1 MIPYRTFQ
9 RLYKLNLNNDSM
21 ILRSIKKSKGKYKK
35 FLNIAI
41 IALTEQGS
49 KTAQR
54 IGSGFA
60 STPSIYVLNKA
71 AENISIKK
79 SNTSPGITLFSEPL
93 QHLVNQVFKQYD
105 GLVFVMAMGIVVRM
119 IAPLIR
125 DKHSDPAVVV
135 VDDVGRFV
143 ISMLSGHE
151 GGGNQ
156 LAHQIA
162 SILHTDAVIT
172 TGTDAQK
179 DIIIGIGC
187 KKGISGEIVKESIID
202 ALQRVNRKID
212 HVRLLSTIDIK
223 SEEAGLLQVSEE
235 LGIPLRIVSK
245 SEIATCA
252 KEYSKSNFVKE
263 KIGVW
268 AVCEPAALIAGRK
281 TRLILTKQKYP
292 GMTIAIAQEN
302 FMW

>member
-1 MIPYRTFQ
+1 M
-9 RLYKLNLNNDSM
+9 
-21 ILRSIKKSKGKYKK
+21 KK

-41 IALTEQGS
+41 IAITEQGS
-49 KTAQR
+49 KTAKR
-54 IGSGFA
+54 IVSGFIP
-60 STPSIYVLNKA
+60 TPSIYVLNKVTQDA
-71 AENISIKK
+71 CFTENNS
-79 SNTSPGITLFSEPL
+79 TAGITVFSEPL
-93 QHLVNQVFKQYD
+93 QQLVHKIFKQYE
-105 GLVFVMAMGIVVRM
+105 GLVFVMAMGIVVRT
-119 IAPLIR
+119 IAPLIC

-151 GGGNQ
+151 GGANQ

-162 SILHTDAVIT
+162 SVLHTDAVIT

-187 KKGISGEIVKESIID
+187 KKGISAEIVKKTIID
-202 ALQRVNRKID
+202 ALQKVNRKIKD
-212 HVRLLSTIDIK
+212 VRLLSTIDIK
-223 SEEAGLLQVSEE
+223 SEEPGLLQASKG
-235 LGIPLRIVSK
+235 LGIPLRVVSK

-252 KEYSKSNFVKE
+252 KEHSKSTFVKE

-281 TRLILTKQKYP
+281 TKLILTRQKYP

>member
-1 MIPYRTFQ
+1 M
-9 RLYKLNLNNDSM
+9 
-21 ILRSIKKSKGKYKK
+21 
-35 FLNIAI
+35 NIAI

-54 IGSGFA
+54 IGSGF
-60 STPSIYVLNKA
+60 TPIPSIYVLNKVTQDTCFT
-71 AENISIKK
+71 EN
-79 SNTSPGITLFSEPL
+79 NPTARITLFTEPL
-93 QHLVNQVFKQYD
+93 QQLVHQIFKQYD

-125 DKHSDPAVVV
+125 DKHTDPAVVV

-151 GGGNQ
+151 GGANQ

-187 KKGISGEIVKESIID
+187 KKGISGEMVKKSIID
-202 ALQRVNRKID
+202 ALQKVNRKIKQ
-212 HVRLLSTIDIK
+212 VRLLATIDIK
-223 SEEAGLLQVSEE
+223 SEEPGLLQTSNE
-235 LGIPLRIVSK
+235 LGIPLRVVSR

-252 KEYSKSNFVKE
+252 KEHNKSTFVKE

-281 TRLILTKQKYP
+281 TQLILTKQKYP
-292 GMTIAIAQEN
+292 GMTVAIAQEN